1 MLAVIELM
9 ANYGYC
15 WNVGQKKFDIGN
27 VIGILDGSTDVETR
41 GKTKIPVIGLA
52 VCGQEIGTLVI
63 ILSFIHSFCVLHVLL
78 NSA

>member
-15 WNVGQKKFDIGN
+15 WNVEQKNFDIGN

-52 VCGQEIGTLVI
+52 VCGQEKVHVLW
-63 ILSFIHSFCVLHVLL
+63 LSFCCSFIHSVCYMYF
-78 NSA
+78 